1 MIDANKVKYKEYKSV
16 EQLENDRSRISF
28 TQSND
33 DKLRYDMFERKKRED
48 EDKRLNYLKERDELL
63 TNQFKKINQRLIV
76 HK

>member
-1 MIDANKVKYKEYKSV
+1 
-16 EQLENDRSRISF
+16 
-28 TQSND
+28 
-33 DKLRYDMFERKKRED
+33 MFERKKRED